1 MANYDSVDLDFT
13 WDGDYR
19 VADDGDLMDTSDD
32 YTRSFVNEI
41 TTVVKADV
49 LDWELDPTIG
59 STLSDFVGEAN
70 TRDNGEAIEERVR
83 LSLID
88 AGIVDPEDLFV
99 RVIPLSIHRIM
110 ISISV
115 LTLATPNN
123 RLSTGEPIIV
133 TLVFDTTEGGIF
145 VQPISKMRE
154 EQTL

>member
-19 VADDGDLMDTSDD
+19 VADDGDLMDTTDD

-41 TTVVKADV
+41 TTVVKSDL

-59 STLSDFVGEAN
+59 TNLSDFVGEAN
-70 TRDNGEAIEERVR
+70 TRENGEAIEERVR
-83 LSLID
+83 ISLVD
-88 AGIVDPEDLFV
+88 AGIVAPEDLFV
-99 RVIPLSIHRIM
+99 RVVPLSIHRIM

-123 RLSTGEPIIV
+123 RLSAGEPIVV

-145 VQPISKMRE
+145 VQPISKIRE
-154 EQTL
+154 EQNL